1 MRAVIYA
8 RLSTA
13 TSGQNAEMQLR
24 EVREYCIRRG
34 WKVVGEYV
42 DAGVSGTK
50 DSRPELNRLSADAER
65 RHFDA
70 VVVWKFDRFARSASH
85 LLRAL
90 QEFQALDIE
99 FVSMSEQVDTST
111 LIGKMVITILR
122 AVAELE
128 RSLITERIGA
138 GLRNARAKGIKLGR
152 PSKVLDRNQIARLR
166 RKGATWKT
174 IGRKLGVSSS
184 TAYYAGRGRIIKP
197 VR

>member
-128 RSLITERIGA
+128 RTLITERIGA